1 MGDDY
6 SINFLG
12 LDMHWE
18 NGLTL
23 EQDTIVHKY
32 VGMVTVN
39 EKCRAAH
46 LLGRSQ
52 NLNFQFI
59 VTIELLA
66 ILSLKLA
73 NSIAPATLVLTL
85 LDFPTFANSH
95 IRIHQVWIQSHIY
108 DLQSILFQPA
118 F

>member
-1 MGDDY
+1 MCMSDDY

-12 LDMHWE
+12 LDVHWE

-23 EQDTIVHKY
+23 EQDAIVHQY
-32 VGMVTVN
+32 VGIVTVD

-46 LLGRSQ
+46 FLRRSQ

-66 ILSLKLA
+66 ILTLKLA
-73 NSIAPATLVLTL
+73 NSIEPATLVLAL
-85 LDFPTFANSH
+85 QDFLAFVNSH

-108 DLQSILFQPA
+108 H
-118 F
+118 

>member
-1 MGDDY
+1 MSDDY

-12 LDMHWE
+12 LDMHRE
-18 NGLTL
+18 NGFTP
-23 EQDTIVHKY
+23 EQDAIVHQY
-32 VGMVTVN
+32 VGMVTVD

-46 LLGRSQ
+46 LLCRSQ

-59 VTIELLA
+59 VTIELLV

-73 NSIAPATLVLTL
+73 NSIAPATMVLTL
-85 LDFPTFANSH
+85 QDFQAFANSH

-108 DLQSILFQPA
+108 DQ
-118 F
+118 